1 VIAYTRIASRCVYK
15 TFWILAASILTACA
29 TYQTRPLDQSLSLAI
44 SIDQLRTHT
53 DRSAHPELP
62 QSWFRHSVIT
72 ADGLDEMEVALL
84 AVLNSPN
91 LRATRAQ
98 LSEAGAQLTQAG
110 LLPDPQLAVS
120 ADVPTSND
128 PSLVTGY
135 SFGLGF
141 DLQSLITRGAKQDA
155 ATEHAR
161 AVYLNVLWQEWQ
173 IIQQARMLYRR
184 ILIEQQQTSMAHKQF
199 LLIKQVWNSHEKALH
214 RGNITLD
221 QARVTLVSLESA
233 RTAWMHSMRQM
244 NTTVHALALLLGLSP
259 EVRLPLTPPLAGIEA
274 IINPPLEA
282 EPRASMFAHMAKR
295 RPDLLALQ
303 AGYDSQEATVREQIL
318 AQVPNL
324 SVGVNRTRDTG
335 NAWAIGPFINLGL
348 PVLSGNRG
356 RIAVARA
363 TRQRLHEEYRDR
375 LATAYVQILKLERD
389 QRLVFDEWQ
398 ALSLR
403 LSKLRKIMSRTEKA
417 FHAGNLDLLA
427 YANMRS
433 AYNTQQA
440 HLLRLEQTL
449 LEQQVAVE
457 TLTGTLL
464 PANSTPPL
472 GEQP

>member
-1 VIAYTRIASRCVYK
+1 VIVCAQTVIKYAHQTI
-15 TFWILAASILTACA
+15 FILAVSMLTACA
-29 TYQTRPLDQSLSLAI
+29 TYQAHPLDQSPPLAI
-44 SIDQLRTHT
+44 SIEQLRAHT

-72 ADGLDEMEVALL
+72 ADGLDETEVVLL

-98 LSEAGAQLTQAG
+98 LSEAGAQLIQAG

-141 DLQSLITRGAKQDA
+141 DLQSLLTRGARRDA
-155 ATEHAR
+155 ASEHAR

-184 ILIEQQQTSMAHKQF
+184 ILIEQQQTSIAHKQF
-199 LLIKQVWNSHEKALH
+199 LLIKQAWNSHEKALNQ
-214 RGNITLD
+214 GNITLG
-221 QARVTLVSLESA
+221 QARVTLASLESA
-233 RTAWMHSMRQM
+233 QTTWTKSRRQL

-259 EVRLPLTPPLAGIEA
+259 SARLPLASPPAGIEA

-282 EPRASMFAHMAKR
+282 EPRTSMFAHMAKR

-318 AQVPNL
+318 AQFPNL

-335 NAWAIGPFINLGL
+335 NVWTIGPFINLGL
-348 PVLSGNRG
+348 PVLNGNRG
-356 RIAVARA
+356 KIAVARA
-363 TRQRLHEEYRDR
+363 TRKRLYEEYRNR
-375 LATAYVQILKLERD
+375 LATAYVQMLKLERD

-403 LSKLRKIMSRTEKA
+403 LSRLRKIMSQMEKA

-433 AYNTQQA
+433 SYNTQQA
-440 HLLRLEQTL
+440 RLLMLEQTL

-464 PANSTPPL
+464 PGFTTPQ

>member
-1 VIAYTRIASRCVYK
+1 MTLIACIQIVSRCAYK
-15 TFWILAASILTACA
+15 IFWILGASVLTACA
-29 TYQTRPLDQSLSLAI
+29 TYQAHPLNQSPPLAI
-44 SIDQLRTHT
+44 STEQLRAHT

-62 QSWFRHSVIT
+62 QSWFRHPVT
-72 ADGLDEMEVALL
+72 AADGLDETEVVLL
-84 AVLNSPN
+84 AVLNSPH
-91 LRATRAQ
+91 LHATRAQ
-98 LSEAGAQLTQAG
+98 LSEAQAQLIQAG

-120 ADVPTSND
+120 ADVPTGND
-128 PSLVTGY
+128 PSLVTGF

-141 DLQSLITRGAKQDA
+141 DLQSLLTRGARQDA

-161 AVYLNVLWQEWQ
+161 AVYLNILWQEWQ

-184 ILIEQQQTSMAHKQF
+184 ILIERQQTSLAHKQF
-199 LLIKQVWNSHEKALH
+199 LLIKQAWDSHERALN

-221 QARVTLVSLESA
+221 QARVTLTSLESA
-233 RTAWMHSMRQM
+233 QTTWTKSRRQL

-259 EVRLPLTPPLAGIEA
+259 AARLPLASPPSGIET

-282 EPRASMFAHMAKR
+282 EPRTSMFAHMAKR

-303 AGYDSQEATVREQIL
+303 AGYNSQEATVREQIL
-318 AQVPNL
+318 AQFPNL
-324 SVGVNRTRDTG
+324 SVGVNRARDTG
-335 NAWAIGPFINLGL
+335 NVWTIGPFINLGL
-348 PVLSGNRG
+348 PVLNGNRG

-375 LATAYVQILKLERD
+375 LATAYVQMLKLEGD

-398 ALSLR
+398 SLSLR
-403 LSKLRKIMSRTEKA
+403 LSRLRKIMSRMEKA

-440 HLLRLEQTL
+440 RLLMLEQTL

-464 PANSTPPL
+464 PGSTAPQ
-472 GEQP
+472 GE